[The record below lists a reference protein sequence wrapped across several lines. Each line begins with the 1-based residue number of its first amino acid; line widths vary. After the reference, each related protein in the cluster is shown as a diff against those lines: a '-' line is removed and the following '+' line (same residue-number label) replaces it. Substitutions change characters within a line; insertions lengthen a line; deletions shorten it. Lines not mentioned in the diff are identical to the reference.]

1 MKRKILAMFLAL
13 CMATSLVACSGG
25 ESSTGDTS
33 TGGTES
39 GADTSDVAADAP
51 ENFNA
56 EGLPIVNDP
65 ITVDVWIEGSTDVDW
80 ANNGFVNTVAE
91 ESGIQM
97 EITAVAAADSVT
109 QRNLRLAS
117 GDFPEVFML
126 DWTSIMTFSD
136 IMQYGVDEQV
146 LMPITDYIDAY
157 GTNMKTILEEHPDY
171 RDTIT
176 ATDGEIYGFPRF
188 SECYHCLA
196 YPKFYIRQDWLDALN
211 LEMPTNTDE
220 LKEVLT
226 AFVTQDPNGNGQADE
241 IGLLGG
247 TNFNTML
254 EYGIIGNSFVTV
266 KPDFWLYTPDGEN
279 IEVSVTTDAY
289 RNGLIYLNDLYANG
303 LIDPTS
309 FTNDSDQLAQTVRLE
324 PYIVGMYCADHVGM
338 GLDNTNVE
346 EAKNYQIVPVLEGPD
361 GVKQQSQNSGE
372 GQIQGFHGAITD
384 ACENPEAVFRMVDHY
399 FYDDYWNMVRTYGPE
414 GINWDYA
421 PEGSK
426 NVFGGE
432 ATYVINTIDDDT
444 KAAEVTPN
452 TMGMGPQADLSE
464 FRSSML
470 PYVEGDAIY
479 EAANYEQRIAMDTV
493 DLLNYLPE
501 WNLQYSVFID
511 PEDANEYA
519 DIQTNLNSYIRS
531 ATAQFI
537 MGDRDPNDDAAW
549 ETYLSELD
557 GYNID
562 RYLEIYK
569 TAGRI
574 VSNEGVGDVD
584 TGDSAAA
591 DDTAEEESAVES
603 EASVA
608 SETESSVA
616 SEVESSE
623 AAE

>member
-25 ESSTGDTS
+25 DSSSGGDTS
-33 TGGTES
+33 TGGDTS
-39 GADTSDVAADAP
+39 GAETDVTANAP

-56 EGLPIVNDP
+56 EGMPIVNEE
-65 ITVDVWIEGSTDVDW
+65 ITVDTWIEGGTDIDW
-80 ANNGFVNTVAE
+80 TKNGFVEAVAE
-91 ESGIQM
+91 ESGVRM
-97 EITAVAAADSVT
+97 EVTPIAAADSVT

-117 GDFPEVFML
+117 GDYPELFLL
-126 DWTSIMTFSD
+126 DWTSLLTFTD
-136 IMQYGVDEQV
+136 VMEYGVKEQV

-157 GTNMKTILEEHPDY
+157 GTKMKTIMEDHPDY
-171 RDTIT
+171 RETIT

-196 YPKFYIRQDWLDALN
+196 YPKFYIRQDWLDTLN

-241 IGLLGG
+241 IGLLGAN
-247 TNFNTML
+247 NFNTML

-279 IEVSVTTDAY
+279 IEISVTTDAY
-289 RNGLIYLNDLYANG
+289 RDGLIYLNDLFANG

-309 FTNDSDQLAQTVRLE
+309 FTNDSDQMAQTVRLE
-324 PYIVGMYCADHVGM
+324 PYVVGMYCVDHAAM
-338 GLDNTNVE
+338 GYDTANVE

-384 ACENPEAVFRMVDHY
+384 ACENPEAVFRMIDHY
-399 FYDDYWNMVRTYGPE
+399 FYDDDWNMYRMKGPE
-414 GINWDYA
+414 GTGWDYA
-421 PEGSK
+421 EEGTK
-426 NVFGGE
+426 DVFGGE
-432 ATYVINTIDDDT
+432 ARYVVNTLDSDQT
-444 KAAEVTPN
+444 EELVTPN
-452 TMGMGPQADLSE
+452 TFIPGPQADLTA

-479 EAANYEQRIAMDTV
+479 EPGNYEQRITLDTI

-511 PEDANEYA
+511 PEDADEYM

-531 ATAQFI
+531 ATVQFI

-569 TAGRI
+569 SAGRI
-574 VSNEGVGDVD
+574 ISNEGLGEVD
-584 TGDSAAA
+584 TGAAT
-591 DDTAEEESAVES
+591 DDTAEEESTVES

>member
-25 ESSTGDTS
+25 DSSSGGDTS
-33 TGGTES
+33 TGGDTS
-39 GADTSDVAADAP
+39 GAETDVTANAP

-56 EGLPIVNDP
+56 EGMPIVNEE
-65 ITVDVWIEGSTDVDW
+65 ITVDTWIEGGTDIDW
-80 ANNGFVNTVAE
+80 TKNGFVEAVAE
-91 ESGIQM
+91 ESGVRM
-97 EITAVAAADSVT
+97 EVTPIAAADSVT

-117 GDFPEVFML
+117 GDYPELFLL
-126 DWTSIMTFSD
+126 DWTSLLTFTD
-136 IMQYGVDEQV
+136 VMEYGVKEQV

-157 GTNMKTILEEHPDY
+157 GTKMKTIMEDHPDY
-171 RDTIT
+171 RETIT

-196 YPKFYIRQDWLDALN
+196 YPKFYIRQDWLDTLN

-241 IGLLGG
+241 IGLLGAN
-247 TNFNTML
+247 NFNTML

-289 RNGLIYLNDLYANG
+289 RNGLIYLNDLYKNG

-309 FTNDSDQLAQTVRLE
+309 FTNDSDQMAQTVRLE
-324 PYIVGMYCADHVGM
+324 PYVVGMYCVDHAAM
-338 GLDNTNVE
+338 GYDTANVE

-384 ACENPEAVFRMVDHY
+384 ACENPEAVFRMIDHY
-399 FYDDYWNMVRTYGPE
+399 FYDDDWNMYRMKGPE
-414 GINWDYA
+414 GTGWDYA
-421 PEGSK
+421 EEGTK
-426 NVFGGE
+426 DVFGGE
-432 ATYVINTIDDDT
+432 ARYVVNTLDSDQT
-444 KAAEVTPN
+444 EELVTPN
-452 TMGMGPQADLSE
+452 TFIPGPQADLTA

-479 EAANYEQRIAMDTV
+479 EPGNYEQRITLDTI

-511 PEDANEYA
+511 PEDADEYM

-531 ATAQFI
+531 ATVQFI

-569 TAGRI
+569 SAGRI
-574 VSNEGVGDVD
+574 ISNEGLGEVD
-584 TGDSAAA
+584 TGDGTTT

>member
-25 ESSTGDTS
+25 DSSSGGDTS
-33 TGGTES
+33 TGGDTS
-39 GADTSDVAADAP
+39 GAETDVTANAP

-56 EGLPIVNDP
+56 EGMPIVNEE
-65 ITVDVWIEGSTDVDW
+65 ITVDTWIEGGTDIDW
-80 ANNGFVNTVAE
+80 TKNGFVEAVAE
-91 ESGIQM
+91 ESGVRM
-97 EITAVAAADSVT
+97 EVTPIAAADSVT

-117 GDFPEVFML
+117 GDYPELFLL
-126 DWTSIMTFSD
+126 DWTSLLTFTD
-136 IMQYGVDEQV
+136 VMEYGVKEQV

-157 GTNMKTILEEHPDY
+157 GTKMKTIMEDHPDY
-171 RDTIT
+171 RETIT

-196 YPKFYIRQDWLDALN
+196 YPKFYIRQDWLDTLN

-241 IGLLGG
+241 IGLLGAN
-247 TNFNTML
+247 NFNTML

-279 IEVSVTTDAY
+279 IEISVTTDAY
-289 RNGLIYLNDLYANG
+289 RDGLIYLNDLFANG

-309 FTNDSDQLAQTVRLE
+309 FTNDSDQMAQTVRLE
-324 PYIVGMYCADHVGM
+324 PYVVGMYCVDHAAM
-338 GLDNTNVE
+338 GYDIANVE

-384 ACENPEAVFRMVDHY
+384 ACENPEAVFRMIDHY
-399 FYDDYWNMVRTYGPE
+399 FYDDDWNMYRMKGPE
-414 GINWDYA
+414 GTGWDYA
-421 PEGSK
+421 EEGTK
-426 NVFGGE
+426 DVFGGE
-432 ATYVINTIDDDT
+432 ARYVVHTLDSDETD
-444 KAAEVTPN
+444 ELVTPN
-452 TMGMGPQADLSE
+452 TFMPGPQADLTA

-470 PYVEGDAIY
+470 PYVEGEAIY
-479 EAANYEQRIAMDTV
+479 EPGNYEQRITLDTI

-511 PEDANEYA
+511 PEDADEYM

-531 ATAQFI
+531 ATVQFI

-569 TAGRI
+569 SAGRI
-574 VSNEGVGDVD
+574 ISNEGLGEVD
-584 TGDSAAA
+584 TGAAA